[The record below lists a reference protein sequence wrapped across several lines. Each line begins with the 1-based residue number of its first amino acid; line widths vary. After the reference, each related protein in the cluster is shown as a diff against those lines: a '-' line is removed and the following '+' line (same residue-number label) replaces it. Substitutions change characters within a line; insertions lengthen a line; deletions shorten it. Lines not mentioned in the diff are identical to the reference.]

1 MSRLTTTDHNRESAG
16 LTYVY
21 PVISRRSGGLSIG
34 INLNPNNA
42 CNWQCIYCQVPDL
55 QRGNAP
61 KIDLGKLENELLLFL
76 EDVLHG
82 DFYDRFDVATEHRLI
97 RDIAFSGNG
106 EPTSAKE
113 FPDVIALIGRIIK
126 KTTVSDQ
133 CKKVLITNGSLVG
146 HQSVQEGLKQLNG
159 IGGEVW
165 FKIDRATEGGLKAI
179 NHAAISVTRMTEN
192 LITASSLCCTWVQSC
207 FFAIDGKPPDENE
220 LQAYID
226 LLKKMRGQNIPL
238 QGVLLYGLARPS
250 LQPEADRLSPLD
262 PVWIEKLADK
272 VKFLGYQ
279 VKINC

>member
-42 CNWQCIYCQVPDL
+42 CNWQCIYCQVPGL

-61 KIDLGKLENELLLFL
+61 KIDLDKLENELLTFL

-82 DFYDRFDVATEHRLI
+82 NFYDRFDIAPQHRLI

-113 FPDVIALIGRIIK
+113 FPDVIDLVGRVIDK
-126 KTTVSDQ
+126 ATVSEQ

-146 HQSVQEGLKQLNG
+146 HRSVQEGLKRLNG
-159 IGGEVW
+159 IGGEIW
-165 FKIDRATEGGLKAI
+165 FKIDRATEGGLKTI
-179 NHAAISVTRMTEN
+179 NHAAVSVTRMTEN
-192 LITASSLCCTWVQSC
+192 LITASKLCSTWVQSC
-207 FFAIDGKPPDENE
+207 FFAIDGKPPTEDEV
-220 LQAYID
+220 QAYID
-226 LLKKMRGQNIPL
+226 LLKKMHNQNVPL

-262 PVWIEKLADK
+262 SVWIEKLADR
-272 VKFLGYQ
+272 VRLLGYR
-279 VKINC
+279 VNVNC